1 MMKYTLTFVLIALF
15 AMISMSQAMPK
26 LVEDAVASDDSVSAK
41 STVEIELSP
50 EDIAKL
56 EAISGRDWR
65 KALMDAVRD
74 ATILRLK

>member
-15 AMISMSQAMPK
+15 AMISISQAMPK
-26 LVEDAVASDDSVSAK
+26 PEEDAVASDDSVSAK